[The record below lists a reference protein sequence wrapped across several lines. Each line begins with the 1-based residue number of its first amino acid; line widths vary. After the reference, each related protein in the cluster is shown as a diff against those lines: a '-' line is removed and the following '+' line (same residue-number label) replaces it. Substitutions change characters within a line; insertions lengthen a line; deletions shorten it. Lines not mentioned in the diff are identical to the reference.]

1 MESVSCNM
9 GIKLVMGYVT
19 GSIGNRR
26 VATWWQDP
34 NNFLFCRS
42 YTLTFLTP
50 SCNFY
55 FSTDDPCS
63 PFGFTY
69 AYFIVCSQERCVFL
83 TKVLAQVCHFLIW
96 IPVLNTVIFCV
107 GFTRCKT
114 SRNWSS
120 LFWLVLLITNNDSF
134 LLIPSNIGVVVL

>member
-19 GSIGNRR
+19 GSTGNRK

-55 FSTDDPCS
+55 FSTRCS

-69 AYFIVCSQERCVFL
+69 ACFTVCSQERRAFL
-83 TKVLAQVCHFLIW
+83 TKVLVQVCHPLIW
-96 IPVLNTVIFCV
+96 IPVLSTVIFCV
-107 GFTRCKT
+107 GFTRRCKT

-134 LLIPSNIGVVVL
+134 LLIPSNIGVVGL